1 VESLAEVLSKPMPRA
16 QVGVFMVWHSVG
28 LERMWNLPAGHMKA
42 LIWAQVLVEV
52 VQNKPVVAVQSVVPH
67 WQSVPAMLVVT
78 PLVTGQVA
86 DGRFEQVLVEAVQ
99 YIPVVVVQSVVPHWQ
114 SVPAVLVVAP
124 LQSVGDTHEFRQQ
137 SAATQIL
144 AAQLA
149 DDKSFFKD

>member
-1 VESLAEVLSKPMPRA
+1 MQGVHVPSSKVEPLKVVESLAEVLSKPMPTA

-67 WQSVPAMLVVT
+67 WQSVPA
-78 PLVTGQVA
+78 
-86 DGRFEQVLVEAVQ
+86 
-99 YIPVVVVQSVVPHWQ
+99 
-114 SVPAVLVVAP
+114 VLVVAP
-124 LQSVGDTHEFRQQ
+124 LVTAHGFRQQ